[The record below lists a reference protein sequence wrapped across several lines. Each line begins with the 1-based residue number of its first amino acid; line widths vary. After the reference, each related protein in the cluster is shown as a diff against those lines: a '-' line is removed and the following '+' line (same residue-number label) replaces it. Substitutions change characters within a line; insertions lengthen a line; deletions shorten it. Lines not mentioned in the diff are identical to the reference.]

1 MHRIG
6 VPHSSEVSGA
16 PEENKWVIF
25 FPPLGALGVI
35 CVTIL
40 NIRPSDSKFTSL
52 DLAHYCRRAIVSGSG
67 ESSEGHLKTRRRSH
81 ALYGLVLIFQVKS
94 LVMFCMMSDNSRLFH
109 VSLLYYDVY
118 YPWHNN
124 CRATPSRA
132 WWSLHW
138 RCWCRWP
145 GAPGWAPSP
154 PGLSWWLSSC
164 CADTGLMLWCW
175 DQYPESDDAGRWASW
190 DHLVLV
196 STWCWSLDVSR
207 VMRWRDTETETVC
220 GVGAGGG
227 LAIHSRRVPCV
238 PRPPPIILH
247 TDPGADHTQCVPDF
261 HDTLGNH
268 LTTSL
273 HKECQWKKN
282 ATLTFSMDLTTKW
295 SLNDGKISPNFCE
308 WGLF

>member
-1 MHRIG
+1 MVKESPWPWDIG
-6 VPHSSEVSGA
+6 IYLELESFIE
-16 PEENKWVIF
+16 
-25 FPPLGALGVI
+25 L
-35 CVTIL
+35 
-40 NIRPSDSKFTSL
+40 R
-52 DLAHYCRRAIVSGSG
+52 GS
-67 ESSEGHLKTRRRSH
+67 TRSH
-81 ALYGLVLIFQVKS
+81 ALYGLVLIWNKLS
-94 LVMFCMMSDNSRLFH
+94 LCFVWWVIIQDS
-109 VSLLYYDVY
+109 SLLYYDFD

-138 RCWCRWP
+138 RCWCRWS

-154 PGLSWWLSSC
+154 PGLSWRLSSC

-227 LAIHSRRVPCV
+227 LAIHCRRVARV

-268 LTTSL
+268 LNLISL
-273 HKECQWKKN
+273 
-282 ATLTFSMDLTTKW
+282 LRYYGD
-295 SLNDGKISPNFCE
+295 
-308 WGLF
+308 WGRKYYFVFLIYFIFFPI